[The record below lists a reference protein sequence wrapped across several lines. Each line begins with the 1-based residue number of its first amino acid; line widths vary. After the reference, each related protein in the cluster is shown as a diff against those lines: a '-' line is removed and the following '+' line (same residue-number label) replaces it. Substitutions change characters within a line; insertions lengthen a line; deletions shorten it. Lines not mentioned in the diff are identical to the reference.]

1 MNKVLRLIAGSAL
14 LLVFLAGCEQTFTPK
29 PRGYFKIKFPERK
42 YQVFNEPGYPYTFE
56 YPVYARVVKDSLFF
70 GEKAENPWWINL
82 EFPSLDG
89 KVYMS
94 YKEIGKNGNSYE
106 KLVNDAFKLTYKH
119 TLKASSINEKPIHT
133 PNDVYGLFYDVEG
146 DAASAKQFYATDS
159 VHHFLRG
166 ALYFDAT
173 PNADSLAPVHQ
184 FLQEDMWHMV
194 QTLKWK

>member
-56 YPVYARVVKDSLFF
+56 YPVYAKVVKDSLFF

-82 EFPSLDG
+82 EFPSLNG

-194 QTLKWK
+194 QTLKWR

>member
-1 MNKVLRLIAGSAL
+1 MNKVLRLITGSAL
-14 LLVFLAGCEQTFTPK
+14 LLVVLAGCEQTFTPK

-56 YPVYARVVKDSLFF
+56 YPVYAKVVKDSLFF

-82 EFPSLDG
+82 EFPALNG

-94 YKEIGKNGNSYE
+94 YKEIGKNGNAYE

-194 QTLKWK
+194 QTLKWR

>member
-1 MNKVLRLIAGSAL
+1 MNKILRLIAGSAL
-14 LLVFLAGCEQTFTPK
+14 LLVLLAGCEQTFTPK

-42 YQVFNEPGYPYTFE
+42 YRVFNEPGYPYTFE
-56 YPVYARVVKDSLFF
+56 YPVYANVVKDSLFF

-82 EFPSLDG
+82 EFPSLSG

-94 YKEIGKNGNSYE
+94 YKEIGKNENSYE

-133 PNDVYGLFYDVEG
+133 PNDVFGLFYDVEG
-146 DAASAKQFYATDS
+146 DAASGKQFYATDS
-159 VHHFLRG
+159 VRHFLRG